1 MPSCMHECRGPTVSE
16 PVCPV
21 QWGRMHSLGMIAGA
35 SLAAY
40 AIMSNLRLAK
50 QEHFE
55 LFHIYYQPLL
65 VMLAMLWMWAMDV
78 RAFEQRSIAYSV
90 CFSPQDQQ
98 YLLSSHQLFQVRAAF
113 SARGCRPI

>member
-1 MPSCMHECRGPTVSE
+1 MSWATVSE